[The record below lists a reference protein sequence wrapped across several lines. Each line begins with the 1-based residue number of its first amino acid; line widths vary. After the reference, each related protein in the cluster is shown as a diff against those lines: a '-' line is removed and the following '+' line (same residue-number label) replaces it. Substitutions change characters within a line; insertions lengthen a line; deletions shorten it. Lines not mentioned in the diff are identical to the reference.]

1 MNFLMNNKKLV
12 ILLTVILSVLVGLAT
27 VRLRM
32 DSSIS
37 SVLPTGDA
45 DYQYNNRISEDFGN
59 SQEIII
65 LLTSPSSVYTEGNL
79 NLIQNITLYLK
90 QKKEIQAEGVAGITA
105 ILQQYNPDSE
115 TLDIRPDTIASIERR
130 IDSNPLAVNQIVDP
144 E

>member
-90 QKKEIQAEGVAGITA
+90 QKKEIQTEGVASRLSIPKRKSRWCGHRSRSRQPTT
-105 ILQQYNPDSE
+105 NSP
-115 TLDIRPDTIASIERR
+115 RPFS
-130 IDSNPLAVNQIVDP
+130 SPK
-144 E
+144 